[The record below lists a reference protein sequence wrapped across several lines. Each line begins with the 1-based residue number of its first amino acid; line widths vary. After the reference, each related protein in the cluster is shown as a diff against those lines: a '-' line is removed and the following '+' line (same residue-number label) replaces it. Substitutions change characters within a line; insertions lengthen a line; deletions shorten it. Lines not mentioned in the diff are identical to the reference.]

1 MFYDSDRIEL
11 LVVCIDKQPI
21 PSLSIKREMICAF
34 RSLSR
39 HFLYSFQ
46 SKIPFLTS
54 KSSSIHQSETG
65 KERCEISCSVCLV
78 PRTRDQ

>member
-1 MFYDSDRIEL
+1 MFCDCDRIEL

-39 HFLYSFQ
+39 QLFVFI
-46 SKIPFLTS
+46 SKLKSLLKP
-54 KSSSIHQSETG
+54 KSSSIHQFEIREKQGG
-65 KERCEISCSVCLV
+65 KGEKYHVMSI
-78 PRTRDQ
+78 